1 MLLGQGIMREFG
13 ETLLITVCFLH
24 LLDRGIGES
33 GTCKHAECLNCLFS
47 NASQNST
54 NDVRENCTIKDFNVT
69 IKSQTN
75 ETTVDEG
82 SDVTLTCVHDLP
94 NVSINSF
101 RWEKDNELQGETSET
116 FQIKTIL
123 ESCLVD
129 CNVDSICG
137 VFNSNITITVK
148 PGSHMVVILV
158 CVGAAAALLM
168 MFAIGM
174 KISLR
179 RGQVQSQARKRQR
192 QQNMENIH
200 STVNTVTSYY

>member
-1 MLLGQGIMREFG
+1 MREFG

-33 GTCKHAECLNCLFS
+33 GTCKPDECLNCLIS

-94 NVSINSF
+94 NVSIISF

-116 FQIKTIL
+116 FQIKSIKTKSSK
-123 ESCLVD
+123 SCLVV

-137 VFNSNITITVK
+137 VFNSNITITVNA
-148 PGSHMVVILV
+148 GSHMVVILV